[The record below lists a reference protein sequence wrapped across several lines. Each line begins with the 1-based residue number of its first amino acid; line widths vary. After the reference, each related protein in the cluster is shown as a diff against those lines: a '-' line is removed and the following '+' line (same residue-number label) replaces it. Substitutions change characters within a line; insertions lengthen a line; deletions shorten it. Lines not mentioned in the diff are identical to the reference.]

1 MKFFTKGLAAG
12 TAAVVAVAG
21 LTVESAFAESAI
33 SVFPDKSVIWQ
44 MVNFIVLIWAL
55 NLVMYRPIRNI
66 LARRKEKMDS
76 LDSHISMYQQE
87 AADKEEALAESI
99 KTAKADGMKE
109 KNELV
114 EAAAAE
120 EKAIIEE
127 MNKKTQQTIADDKAR
142 IASEADKA
150 AADLQQ
156 EVEAFAAEIGHKILG
171 RKVA

>member
-12 TAAVVAVAG
+12 TAVAVVIG
-21 LTVESAFAESAI
+21 LTAESALAEGAI

-66 LARRKEKMDS
+66 IARRKEQMDS

-87 AADKEEALAESI
+87 AADKKEALAEDI
-99 KTAKADGMKE
+99 KTAKAEGLKK

-127 MNKKTQQTIADDKAR
+127 MNKKTQQTIAENKVR

-156 EVEAFAAEIGHKILG
+156 EVEAFAAEIGQKILG
-171 RKVA
+171 REVA